1 MRILFI
7 TLGVVL
13 LILVAAVL
21 VIGARLDDSI
31 RSAVETHGPE
41 YTGTEVKLDGVNLS
55 IFDGAGEM
63 KGLLVGQPPGYEG
76 DAAMRVGQ
84 VRIVVDTS
92 TLLEDT
98 VVIRELV
105 IDGAELNAV
114 VRGLRDNNLQTI
126 LDHIESVTGPAEEPV
141 PEQGPA
147 RELIIDRLAFT
158 NARATATVGSMAP
171 VQVSVPDLL
180 LEDVGRDSGGATV
193 GAVLQQVLRPVVA
206 AVIRSAGEGRI
217 GELLRSTGGDIGE
230 RLRESAGGLMDRL
243 RGGLDGGTSGVSGS
257 ESAPDTQ
264 PRR

>member
-13 LILVAAVL
+13 LIVIGAVL
-21 VIGARLDDSI
+21 VIGANLDNTV
-31 RSAVETHGPE
+31 RSAVETYGPE
-41 YTGTEVKLDGVNLS
+41 YTGTDVTLDGVNLS
-55 IFDGAGEM
+55 IFDGAGELQ
-63 KGLLVGQPPGYEG
+63 GLLVGQPPGYEG
-76 DAAMRVGQ
+76 DAAMRVGR

-92 TLLEDT
+92 TLLENT
-98 VVIRELV
+98 IVIRELV

-126 LDHIESVTGPAEEPV
+126 LDHVESVTGPAEEPA
-141 PEQGPA
+141 PADGPA

-158 NARATATVGSMAP
+158 NARATALVGTMEP
-171 VQVSVPDLL
+171 VQVSVPDVL

-206 AVIRSAGEGRI
+206 AVIRAAGEGRI
-217 GELLRSTGGDIGE
+217 GELLRGTGGNIGE
-230 RLRESAGGLMDRL
+230 RLREGAGGLMDRL
-243 RGGLDGGTSGVSGS
+243 RGSGADEPEAG
-257 ESAPDTQ
+257 AGD